1 MINLLPKE
9 YVQAQKKAKS
19 KRVAMIILI
28 IEVICFI
35 YKAVIGPKLEFR
47 ATEIKLERLTT
58 CLNADRYIEINNQI
72 RELEDER
79 IEVQQWDEKYNRL
92 SRKSLVSKQTLDCL
106 LARVPTGLWINV
118 LSISNAQ
125 NEVGEEEPQISIEGI
140 AEEEI
145 QLINYMTILE
155 QSFGIGNVQDEIV
168 LDKEKNMYQY
178 TLTIRRLDESETLED
193 IVEMQDGIEGGAE

>member
-145 QLINYMTILE
+145 QLINYGSSPKCVLASLIIRLVKTHYCI
-155 QSFGIGNVQDEIV
+155 
-168 LDKEKNMYQY
+168 LDKYDTHSSVYFLRNNFY
-178 TLTIRRLDESETLED
+178 
-193 IVEMQDGIEGGAE
+193 VEVL

>member
-178 TLTIRRLDESETLED
+178 TLTIRMFDESETLED

>member
-178 TLTIRRLDESETLED
+178 TLTIRMFDESETLED
-193 IVEMQDGIEGGAE
+193 IVEMQEGLEGGAE

>member
-178 TLTIRRLDESETLED
+178 TLTIRMFDESETLED
-193 IVEMQDGIEGGAE
+193 IVEMQDGLEGGAE